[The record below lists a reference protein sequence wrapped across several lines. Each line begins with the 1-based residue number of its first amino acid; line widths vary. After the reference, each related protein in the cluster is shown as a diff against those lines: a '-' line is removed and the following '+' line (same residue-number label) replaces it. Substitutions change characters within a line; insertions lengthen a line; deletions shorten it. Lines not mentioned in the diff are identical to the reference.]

1 MRDSRR
7 RVQLGDERSKRL
19 QPGWFERG
27 VVFAIVH
34 ASRRVVVFV
43 DAARDAARAVSTRDA
58 LGGAQE
64 GSADASPSREFV
76 DGEVGD
82 VRDVLAAEFHLGG
95 LDAIREE
102 DADDADDRGGG

>member
-1 MRDSRR
+1 MSP
-7 RVQLGDERSKRL
+7 RL
-19 QPGWFERG
+19 SSL
-27 VVFAIVH
+27 A
-34 ASRRVVVFV
+34 A
-43 DAARDAARAVSTRDA
+43 AARSSPTVAIANAEAAGRPVA
-58 LGGAQE
+58 LCGVARGALSGAQE